1 MLYCVVIT
9 WGTLMAEKE
18 GTGLGLGE
26 RDELVGGALAAL
38 WRWRWTPVSLRS
50 SGTEM
55 EVEREGGG
63 GRCGGGEES
72 EV

>member
-1 MLYCVVIT
+1 MLYRVVIT
-9 WGTLMAEKE
+9 WGTLTVEQE

-26 RDELVGGALAAL
+26 RDELVGGAWAAL

-55 EVEREGGG
+55 EVERKGGG
-63 GRCGGGEES
+63 GRWGGGEES
-72 EV
+72 GV